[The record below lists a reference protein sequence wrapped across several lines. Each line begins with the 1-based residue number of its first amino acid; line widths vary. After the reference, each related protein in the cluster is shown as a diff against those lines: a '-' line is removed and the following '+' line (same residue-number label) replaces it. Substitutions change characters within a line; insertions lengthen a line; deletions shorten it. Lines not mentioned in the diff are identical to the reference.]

1 MRRSLRRPLALLALP
16 LLVLAPRAWAQ
27 DPPEDDAAVSEVERD
42 EEAPSKER
50 LPALPE
56 PPPAFP
62 VAGEGAEAW
71 FVRLRAAR
79 IGGDFD
85 SAAAEEVH
93 VFAELGGVERTLAAA
108 VIELGDE
115 LGDHAFPD
123 APWLELP
130 APAGQAL
137 ALSVREEDVTNW
149 EDMADAAE
157 PLTLAP
163 AAFGAGSPRPAR
175 VALEAIEGSRWSFFG
190 GTRKISLPGGALELE
205 LVRAPRRD
213 ARDAELRAAVREAF
227 GALPGRPRPRTA
239 ADAVRV
245 EVWVRDAAIAAMRTA
260 RRSLHTRLRAELP
273 ALAREAY
280 QLAGLARAVG
290 RAAVDSEPLR
300 ARLRRLAAAA
310 RRAQADPSLAAHA
323 TRAAELARRPLPDEL
338 GDEALDALEALQAD
352 LEPVRQAV
360 RDATAPEAP
369 GHLLRKH
376 AEALA
381 GELRAILAGYAARP
395 ELARAWE
402 TFAGRVEAALAE

>member
-1 MRRSLRRPLALLALP
+1 MPRSLLRSLAPLALLALTP
-16 LLVLAPRAWAQ
+16 GAWAQ
-27 DPPEDDAAVSEVERD
+27 DPPEHDGAVSDEERD
-42 EEAPSKER
+42 GERPGEER

-62 VAGEGAEAW
+62 LAGGGAEAW

-85 SAAAEEVH
+85 SAGPEEVH
-93 VFAELGGVERTLAAA
+93 VFAELAGVERTLAAA

-115 LGDHAFPD
+115 LGDHAFPN

-137 ALSVREEDVTNW
+137 ALSVREEDVTEW
-149 EDMADAAE
+149 EHMAGGAA
-157 PLTLAP
+157 PLTLTP
-163 AAFGAGSPRPAR
+163 AAFGAGAPRPAR
-175 VALEAIEGSRWSFFG
+175 VALEPIVGSRWSFFG
-190 GTRKISLPGGALELE
+190 GTRKITLPGGALDLE
-205 LVRAPRRD
+205 LVRVARQD
-213 ARDAELRAAVREAF
+213 ARDPEYRAAVREAF
-227 GALPGRPRPRTA
+227 GAFPARPRPRTA
-239 ADAVRV
+239 ADAVRL
-245 EVWVRDAAIAAMRTA
+245 EAPLRDAAIAAMRAA

-310 RRAQADPSLAAHA
+310 QRAQADPSLAAHA
-323 TRAAELARRPLPDEL
+323 ARAAELARRPLPEEL

-360 RDATAPEAP
+360 RGATAPRAP
-369 GHLLRKH
+369 GHLLHKH
-376 AEALA
+376 AEALGA
-381 GELRAILAGYAARP
+381 ELKAILTGYAARP